1 MKAGQLWEI
10 FCNVIDNYGDIGVA
24 WRLATDLATRD
35 QRVRLWVDDASALD
49 WMAPG
54 AMQGRWPRLQVL
66 RWDQAGDFELL
77 ANLTPADVWIEAFG
91 CAIPPALVQHR
102 FGMDARSPQADRPP
116 PIWINLEYL
125 SAERFVER
133 AHGLPSPVMTGPA
146 AGHCKF
152 FFFPGFSNATGG
164 LIHEAGLASRKT
176 GFDRSRWLASHGV
189 DWRGE
194 QLVSL
199 FCYEPKP
206 LAKLL
211 EHWSRAARPTRLL
224 VTHGRAAQAVRA
236 ILDRRPS
243 DTPGGSTERSN
254 ALKINFLQA
263 LTQEDFDHL
272 LWACDLNFVRGE
284 DSLVRAIWAEKAFV
298 WQIYPQ
304 EDGAHHAKL
313 QALLEEFDAPASWRD
328 FHMAWNDVGGPSI
341 DLPDLKSWAR
351 HAVRIRQRLRRQDDL
366 VSRLLRFVES
376 APGRGEQRQ
385 EKR

>member
-24 WRLATDLATRD
+24 WRLATDLAARD
-35 QRVRLWVDDASALD
+35 QQVRLWVDDASALD

-54 AMQGRWPRLQVL
+54 AMQDRWPRVQVL
-66 RWDQAGDFELL
+66 CWDQADDFELL
-77 ANLTPADVWIEAFG
+77 ANLTLADIWIEAFG
-91 CAIPPALVQHR
+91 CAIPPALLQHR
-102 FGMDARSPQADRPP
+102 FGMGPRSPQADRPP

-125 SAERFVER
+125 SAESFVER
-133 AHGLPSPVMTGPA
+133 AHGLPSPIMTGPA

-152 FFFPGFSNATGG
+152 FFFPGFSSATGG
-164 LIHEAGLASRKT
+164 LIHEAGLASRQA
-176 GFDRSRWLASHGV
+176 GFDRSRWLASQGV

-194 QLVSL
+194 RLVSL
-199 FCYEPKP
+199 FCYEPKS
-206 LAKLL
+206 LAQLL
-211 EHWSRAARPTRLL
+211 EHWSRAARPTKLL

-243 DTPGGSTERSN
+243 DTPGGSTERIN
-254 ALKINFLQA
+254 ALEITFLQA

-304 EDGAHHAKL
+304 QDGAHHAKL
-313 QALLEEFDAPASWRD
+313 QALMERLDAPASWRD
-328 FHMAWNDVGGPSI
+328 FHMAWNDVAGPSI
-341 DLPDLKSWAR
+341 DLSDLESWAR
-351 HAVRIRQRLRRQDDL
+351 QAVRIRQRLRQQDDL

>member
-24 WRLATDLATRD
+24 WRLATDLAARD
-35 QRVRLWVDDASALD
+35 QQVRLWVDDASALD

-206 LAKLL
+206 LAQLL